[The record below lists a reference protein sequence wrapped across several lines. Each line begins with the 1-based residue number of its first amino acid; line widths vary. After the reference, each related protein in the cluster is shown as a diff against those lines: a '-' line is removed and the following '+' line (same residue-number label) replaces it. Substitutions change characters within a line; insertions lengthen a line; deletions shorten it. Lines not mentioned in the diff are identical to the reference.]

1 MGLAVS
7 RRGVAP
13 EIYEAADR
21 RVLDMPGP
29 VWTMAIWFSASALVV
44 SFSLIFP
51 TPPNDA
57 PELRVAAM
65 VYGFAVGIALLW
77 MRSRTPMVFIHV
89 QLVIYIV
96 ILIRITTMAGTP
108 QSAVTSAMNLIVLA
122 VYLGWWIPRRASIV
136 YIVLANLGLLF
147 SFWRTDRLPELAISW
162 LSIAGLSIG
171 LVLAFGAL
179 VWNMKVQLVTD
190 PLTGL
195 LNRQGL
201 GALIE
206 RRAAVAGEQAPR
218 ALIALD
224 LDHFKTI
231 NDRDG
236 HLAGDRTLAEFG
248 AALNAELRPQDIAF
262 RVGGDEF
269 MVILPQT
276 TVADA
281 DAVAQRL
288 RQAIK
293 IDWSYGVTEW
303 LPDEDF
309 STASSRADQAMYS
322 DKAERARNSP
332 PRT

>member
-1 MGLAVS
+1 MGLLAA

-29 VWTMAIWFSASALVV
+29 VWTMAIWFAASSAVVGVSLV
-44 SFSLIFP
+44 FP
-51 TPPNDA
+51 SPPNDA
-57 PELRVAAM
+57 PALRLLALI
-65 VYGFAVGIALLW
+65 YGFAVVIALLW
-77 MRSRTPMVFIHV
+77 MRGRTPMLFIYI
-89 QLVIYIV
+89 QLVIYILF
-96 ILIRITTMAGTP
+96 LIRMTTMAGTA
-108 QSAVTSAMNLIVLA
+108 QGALTSAMNLIVLA
-122 VYLGWWIPRRASIV
+122 VYLGWWIPRGPAI
-136 YIVLANLGLLF
+136 IFILLANLGLLF
-147 SFWRTDRLPELAISW
+147 SFWHTDRLSELVISW
-162 LSIAGLSIG
+162 ISIAGLSIG

-201 GALIE
+201 GALID
-206 RRAAVAGEQAPR
+206 RRSSVTGEQAPR

-224 LDHFKTI
+224 LDHFKSI

-248 AALNAELRPQDIAF
+248 AALNAALRPQDIAF

-269 MVILPQT
+269 VVILPRT
-276 TVADA
+276 TLADA

-288 RQAIK
+288 RAAID
-293 IDWSYGVTEW
+293 IEWSYGITEW
-303 LPDEDF
+303 LLEEDF
-309 STASSRADQAMYS
+309 STASSRADQAMYA
-322 DKAERARNSP
+322 DKARREAR
-332 PRT
+332 

>member
-1 MGLAVS
+1 MGLAATQ
-7 RRGVAP
+7 RGVAP

-29 VWTMAIWFSASALVV
+29 VWTMVLWFGASDLVIA
-44 SFSLIFP
+44 FSLIFP
-51 TPPNDA
+51 TPPNDSPA
-57 PELRVAAM
+57 LRALAM
-65 VYGFAVGIALLW
+65 VYGLLVVAALLI
-77 MRSRTPMVFIHV
+77 MRSRTPMTF
-89 QLVIYIV
+89 IYIQLAV
-96 ILIRITTMAGTP
+96 YVVLLMRITAMAGTP
-108 QSAVTSAMNLIVLA
+108 ASAVTSAMNVIVLA
-122 VYLGWWIPRRASIV
+122 VYLGWWIPRRIAIG
-136 YIVLANLGLLF
+136 YIVLASLGLLVV
-147 SFWRTDRLPELAISW
+147 FWRTDRLPELTVSWISI
-162 LSIAGLSIG
+162 SALSIG

-201 GALIE
+201 GALID
-206 RRAAVAGEQAPR
+206 RRTTVAGDHVPR

-224 LDHFKTI
+224 LDHFKII

-248 AALNAELRPQDIAF
+248 AALSAELRPQDIAF

-269 MVILPQT
+269 VVILPNT
-276 TVADA
+276 TTADA

-288 RQAIK
+288 RRAIK
-293 IDWSYGVTEW
+293 IDWSYGITEW

-309 STASSRADQAMYS
+309 SAASARADEAMYLE
-322 DKAERARNSP
+322 KAARGRNSP
-332 PRT
+332 PRS

>member
-1 MGLAVS
+1 MGLAAA

-29 VWTMAIWFSASALVV
+29 VWTMAMWFGASAVV
-44 SFSLIFP
+44 VAFSLIFP
-51 TPPNDA
+51 TPPNEA
-57 PELRVAAM
+57 LGLRVFAM
-65 VYGFAVGIALLW
+65 IYGFSVGVALII
-77 MRSRTPMVFIHV
+77 MRSRTPMLFIHV
-89 QLVIYIV
+89 QLVIYMLL
-96 ILIRITTMAGTP
+96 LIRLTTTAGTP

-122 VYLGWWIPRRASIV
+122 VYVGWWIPRRVAVI
-136 YIVLANLGLLF
+136 YMVLADFGLLF
-147 SFWRTDRLPELAISW
+147 SFWRTDRLPELAVSW
-162 LSIAGLSIG
+162 LAITGLSIG
-171 LVLAFGAL
+171 LVIAFGAL

-206 RRAAVAGEQAPR
+206 RRAQVVGELAPR

-236 HLAGDRTLAEFG
+236 HLAGDRTLAAFG
-248 AALNAELRPQDIAF
+248 AALSAELRPQDIAF

-269 MVILPQT
+269 VVILPGT
-276 TVADA
+276 SIADA
-281 DAVAQRL
+281 YAVAQRL
-288 RQAIK
+288 REAMT
-293 IDWSYGVTEW
+293 IDWSYGITEW
-303 LPDEDF
+303 LLEEEF
-309 STASSRADQAMYS
+309 SSASSRADAAMYA
-322 DKAERARNSP
+322 DKAERERSSP
-332 PRT
+332 PRP

>member
-1 MGLAVS
+1 MSLAAT

-29 VWTMAIWFSASALVV
+29 VWTMAIWFSASAVV
-44 SFSLIFP
+44 VAFSIIFP
-51 TPPNDA
+51 TPPNEA
-57 PELRVAAM
+57 PALRVIAM
-65 VYGFAVGIALLW
+65 IYGFGVGIALII

-89 QLVIYIV
+89 QLVVYI
-96 ILIRITTMAGTP
+96 LMLMRITTMAGSP
-108 QSAVTSAMNLIVLA
+108 QSAVTSGMNLIVLA
-122 VYLGWWIPRRASIV
+122 VYLGWWIPRGLSVI
-136 YIVLANLGLLF
+136 YIVLADLGLLF
-147 SFWRTDRLPELAISW
+147 SFWRTDRIPELAISW

-201 GALIE
+201 GALID
-206 RRAAVAGEQAPR
+206 RRAQVVGESAPR

-224 LDHFKTI
+224 LDHFKAI

-236 HLAGDRTLAEFG
+236 HEAGDRTLAEFG
-248 AALNAELRPQDIAF
+248 AALSAELRPQDIAF

-269 MVILPQT
+269 VVILPRT
-276 TVADA
+276 TVEDA

-288 RQAIK
+288 RGAIN
-293 IDWSYGVTEW
+293 IDWSYGITEW
-303 LPDEDF
+303 LPEEDF
-309 STASSRADQAMYS
+309 NSASARADAAMYI
-322 DKAERARNSP
+322 DKAQRERNSP
-332 PRT
+332 PQP

>member
-1 MGLAVS
+1 MGLAVT

-29 VWTMAIWFSASALVV
+29 VWTMALWFGASDVV
-44 SFSLIFP
+44 VAFSLIFP
-51 TPPNDA
+51 TA
-57 PELRVAAM
+57 PSDTMALRLLAM
-65 VYGFAVGIALLW
+65 TYGIVVVALLLV
-77 MRSRTPMVFIHV
+77 MRSRTPMSFIYA
-89 QLVIYIV
+89 QLVIYI
-96 ILIRITTMAGTP
+96 LLLMRLTALAGTAA
-108 QSAVTSAMNLIVLA
+108 SAVTSAMNLIVLA
-122 VYLGWWIPRRASIV
+122 VYLGWWIPRRIAIV
-136 YIVLANLGLLF
+136 YIVLANLALLVT
-147 SFWRTDRLPELAISW
+147 FWRTDRLPDLTVSWLAIS
-162 LSIAGLSIG
+162 ALSIG

-206 RRAAVAGEQAPR
+206 RRAQVVGSQAPR
-218 ALIALD
+218 SLIALD

-269 MVILPQT
+269 VVILPNT
-276 TVADA
+276 TTEDA
-281 DAVAQRL
+281 DAVARRL
-288 RQAIK
+288 RESIK

-303 LPDEDF
+303 LPEEDF
-309 STASSRADQAMYS
+309 STASARADQAMYL
-322 DKAERARNSP
+322 DKAERGRNSP
-332 PRT
+332 PRS

>member
-7 RRGVAP
+7 RRGIAP

-21 RVLDMPGP
+21 RVLGMPGP
-29 VWTMAIWFSASALVV
+29 VWTMALWFGASALVLG
-44 SFSLIFP
+44 FSLIFP

-57 PELRVAAM
+57 PALRFVAM
-65 VYGFAVGIALLW
+65 IYGFAVAIALVN
-77 MRSRTPMVFIHV
+77 MRGRTPMMFIYI
-89 QLVIYIV
+89 QLVVYILLLV
-96 ILIRITTMAGTP
+96 RITTMAGTP
-108 QSAVTSAMNLIVLA
+108 QSAVTSGMNLIVLA
-122 VYLGWWIPRRASIV
+122 VYLGWWVPRLTSIV
-136 YIVLANLGLLF
+136 VIVFANLGLLF
-147 SFWRTDRLPELAISW
+147 SFWRTDRLPDLAVSW
-162 LSIAGLSIG
+162 LSITALSIG
-171 LVLAFGAL
+171 LVIAFGAL

-201 GALIE
+201 GALID
-206 RRAAVAGEQAPR
+206 RRAQLVGHQGPR
-218 ALIALD
+218 SLIALD

-248 AALNAELRPQDIAF
+248 AALSAELRPQDIAF

-269 MVILPQT
+269 VVILPNTATQ
-276 TVADA
+276 DA

-288 RQAIK
+288 RESIH

-309 STASSRADQAMYS
+309 STASSRADLAMYA
-322 DKAERARNSP
+322 DKAERQRDSP
-332 PRT
+332 PRR

>member
-1 MGLAVS
+1 
-7 RRGVAP
+7 
-13 EIYEAADR
+13 
-21 RVLDMPGP
+21 
-29 VWTMAIWFSASALVV
+29 
-44 SFSLIFP
+44 
-51 TPPNDA
+51 
-57 PELRVAAM
+57 
-65 VYGFAVGIALLW
+65 
-77 MRSRTPMVFIHV
+77 
-89 QLVIYIV
+89 
-96 ILIRITTMAGTP
+96 
-108 QSAVTSAMNLIVLA
+108 
-122 VYLGWWIPRRASIV
+122 V
-136 YIVLANLGLLF
+136 YIGLANLGLLF
-147 SFWRTDRLPELAISW
+147 SYWRMDRLPDLTVSW
-162 LSIAGLSIG
+162 LSIAALSIG
-171 LVLAFGAL
+171 LVIAFGAL

-206 RRAAVAGEQAPR
+206 RRVAVVGDHAPR

-248 AALNAELRPQDIAF
+248 AALSAELRPQDIAF

-269 MVILPQT
+269 VVILPNT
-276 TVADA
+276 TTDDA

-288 RQAIK
+288 RAAID

-309 STASSRADQAMYS
+309 STASSRADQAMYA
-322 DKAERARNSP
+322 DKAERAGGATSQ
-332 PRT
+332 